1 MALPAAMGG
10 GQGEMLADH
19 LCSSKINAKLQTP
32 AGQALDDGVFG
43 SEIGG
48 KELSVLS
55 RTKGKYGAL
64 VHGAA
69 EWIVRNLQGAPE
81 S

>member
-10 GQGEMLADH
+10 EKGEMLADH
-19 LCSSKINAKLQTP
+19 LCPSKINAKLQTS
-32 AGQALDDGVFG
+32 AGQALDDGVFR

-48 KELSVLS
+48 KELSVPS
-55 RTKGKYGAL
+55 RTKGKHGAL

-69 EWIVRNLQGAPE
+69 EWMVRNLQGAPG